1 MNLANTFPMLLRRE
15 AWEHRSLWIAPLV
28 WVGVIVLLSTVGT
41 FQMTRDNDI
50 AEFASATSVEEIQ
63 GMSEAKREHIRE
75 ALSLEKDR
83 GQTVY
88 AFSYLAIGALISGF
102 MCIVVFFYLIDCLF
116 SERRDRSILFWKSL
130 PVSDTQVVLSK
141 FVMAMV
147 VVPIGVLVLSA
158 ATQLLL
164 LGIWNLRFGDS
175 LIGALTPD
183 WDILSWFRAQA
194 LEAGILLGGLMW
206 YAPIAAY
213 FLLLSVWVK
222 RLAFLWAVIPLV
234 AAPLLEFLFLRTSY
248 IGEFLGDRFGGF
260 VAKMNLDSHT
270 IQASR
275 GDHDMP
281 RVQDLYDAFEL
292 SGVFTSL
299 ETWMGM
305 AAAAVL
311 LFAAIR
317 IRRYRDES

>member
-1 MNLANTFPMLLRRE
+1 MNLANTFPVLLRRE
-15 AWEHRSLWIAPLV
+15 IWEHRSLWIAPLV
-28 WVGVIVLLSTVGT
+28 WVGVIVLLFTVGT

-50 AEFASATSVEEIQ
+50 AEFASASSVEEIQ

-75 ALSLEKDR
+75 AMSLENDR
-83 GQTVY
+83 KQTVY

-147 VVPIGVLVLSA
+147 LVPIGVLALSA
-158 ATQLLL
+158 MTQLLL
-164 LGIWNLRFGDS
+164 LGIWNLRFGDTV
-175 LIGALTPD
+175 IGALTPD
-183 WDILSWFRAQA
+183 WDMLSWFRAQV
-194 LEAGILLGGLMW
+194 LEAGVMLGGIMW

-222 RLAFLWAVIPLV
+222 RLVFLWAVIPLI

-248 IGEFLGDRFGGF
+248 ISEFIGDRFGGF
-260 VAKMNLDSHT
+260 VEKMNLDHRGFE
-270 IQASR
+270 ASA
-275 GDHDMP
+275 GDHGMP
-281 RVQDLYDAFEL
+281 RVQDLYDALEL

-299 ETWMGM
+299 ETWVGM
-305 AAAAVL
+305 AAAAAL
-311 LFAAIR
+311 LFLAIR
-317 IRRYRDES
+317 IRRYRDDT